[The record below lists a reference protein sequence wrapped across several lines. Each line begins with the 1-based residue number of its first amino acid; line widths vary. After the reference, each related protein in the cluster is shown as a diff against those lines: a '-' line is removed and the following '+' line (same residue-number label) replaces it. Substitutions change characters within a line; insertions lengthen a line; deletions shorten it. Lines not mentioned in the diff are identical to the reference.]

1 MTYSH
6 RDFVEFMILDRVNWS
21 LVFGT
26 VSFGGLIN
34 GFVVW
39 MLRIAKPQR
48 TILP

>member
-1 MTYSH
+1 VY
-6 RDFVEFMILDRVNWS
+6 V
-21 LVFGT
+21 T

-39 MLRIAKPQR
+39 MLCIAKPQR